1 MCSKSGIRRRGL
13 GVNSKAALMKTA
25 WGRPVYVIAFIQPG
39 MGIAA
44 ALVVELPGAWLS
56 AARETEPV
64 S

>member
-1 MCSKSGIRRRGL
+1 
-13 GVNSKAALMKTA
+13 MKTA